1 MKRRVHA
8 MLLSPKDLHLRRDVA
23 ADAALRELDIFGAPA
38 SGCHAFTVPELRSG
52 VTEKRCAS
60 GASCL
65 TQTANPLSTATQK
78 PHGKAAISD
87 SVDAYFSGLRRAPL
101 SREEEVEVGKR
112 IERAERDLLAALL
125 ETRSGRG
132 ALADV
137 CLDLR
142 AGNLPLD
149 EVLRNVA
156 QSQKGANTQRTKVL
170 RVLAT
175 LLARDVPP
183 SADPSTK
190 APLERLVKLR
200 LHPNVA
206 GRLEAAAQEAG
217 ELDGPRVRRARREI
231 AECQRI
237 LVESNLRLVVSFA
250 RRYHNAHLALLDM
263 IQEGN
268 LGLMRAVE
276 KYDYKSGCRLG
287 TYASWWIRQAIE
299 RSIHERAPT
308 IRVPVHLVESRRKLL
323 RARAELRRVLG
334 VEPTA
339 KQLAEKT
346 GLPVTKIE
354 LIFGLAHEP
363 TSLDAPITADGETV
377 VGELVA
383 NERSTVP
390 EDEVGKAMLAASTR
404 GLLEEL
410 SERERRVL
418 AMRFGLGGEQEHTL
432 EEIGVT
438 LSLTRERIRQ
448 IEHAALKKLRQK
460 CEERAIGLEAA

>member
-1 MKRRVHA
+1 M
-8 MLLSPKDLHLRRDVA
+8 
-23 ADAALRELDIFGAPA
+23 
-38 SGCHAFTVPELRSG
+38 
-52 VTEKRCAS
+52 
-60 GASCL
+60 
-65 TQTANPLSTATQK
+65 STATQK

-101 SREEEVEVGKR
+101 DREAEVEVGKR

-125 ETRSGRG
+125 ETKAGRG
-132 ALADV
+132 ALGEV

-142 AGNLPLD
+142 QGTLPLD

-156 QSQKGANTQRTKVL
+156 QSQKGAQTQRTKVL

-175 LLARDVPP
+175 
-183 SADPSTK
+183 K
-190 APLERLVKLR
+190 APLDRLVKLR

-206 GRLEAAAQEAG
+206 DRLEAAARESG

-250 RRYHNAHLALLDM
+250 RRYHNTHLALLDM

-276 KYDYKSGCRLG
+276 KYDYRSGCRLG

-323 RARAELRRVLG
+323 RARTELRRGLG
-334 VEPTA
+334 AEPTA

-346 GLPVTKIE
+346 GLPVSKIE
-354 LIFGLAHEP
+354 LILGLAHEP